1 VTDAETAPRPIPT
14 FVPVFNRLLGPLLRS
29 PLHRVISGRL
39 LVLSLSGRK
48 SGKRYTVTISYVAHE
63 GRLLI
68 GTQRPWSKN
77 LAGGTPVEV
86 RLRGKDR
93 TGTADL
99 VTGEAEVA
107 ALYQV
112 ILAQNAAHGRFMD
125 IKHGHDGRPDPDSLR
140 QALRRGTVVV
150 RITLDDLVASGGR

>member
-1 VTDAETAPRPIPT
+1 VEQEPGGGNPGRGAPPRQ
-14 FVPVFNRLLGPLLRS
+14 GP
-29 PLHRVISGRL
+29 HGDGR
-39 LVLSLSGRK
+39 
-48 SGKRYTVTISYVAHE
+48 
-63 GRLLI
+63 
-68 GTQRPWSKN
+68 
-77 LAGGTPVEV
+77 
-86 RLRGKDR
+86 
-93 TGTADL
+93 L